1 MTFFV
6 SSPVDTKTKEQKTLL
21 SRLLA
26 STDKEKRLATLEYL
40 SKELHQRDRSLLPNS
55 IQVDLANL
63 LITESDHV
71 CLVVALEMF
80 VEVCAGLDICL
91 LSYADLKILWNK
103 LTSFAVKTCGV
114 TVAGKAMP
122 ACSITL
128 KYIINLTGKET
139 DSSELKAML
148 SQWRELIEVYCQW
161 EQDELLRLGTV
172 QSLQF
177 IGITLLWYVVR
188 CKEESDLHSCFV
200 ETAIG

>member
-40 SKELHQRDRSLLPNS
+40 SKELHQRDRSLLSNS